1 MASMPSFARP
11 ALIVALGLLVIAC
24 SPKVTIV
31 ASVTDNL
38 PTTEEPVNASETAT
52 PEETANEPVTPT
64 LLAPSMVDQTLS
76 GLVFAATVQDTINF
90 SDADSSTFTL
100 VVTAQGSH
108 GTVTI
113 TDADTGA
120 FDYALTSADAL
131 DGDSFTVEV
140 SDGTSTVSAVI
151 TLAFADGSAPVV
163 SFTPLDAAANVAV
176 ATNLVLT
183 SDDPLASATI
193 TVQSSAGV
201 CSGSIQL
208 SADSF
213 STCLALNN
221 PTISNL
227 VRTVTVTPTLTLA
240 ENTTYKVRATDA
252 LTNTFGTAIAAT
264 EQIFGTLNAY
274 LMINEVGSSHY
285 VNALRWFELYNGTGT
300 TIDVADYTFK
310 SLGVTNPGFAVANAT
325 FSLPSQN
332 ILPGHYL
339 VVRSQDFSQ
348 TYTDNSQVA
357 YIKNGSQFPYWSSDG
372 YIELIHTGSGATI
385 DYVEFGQNYGP
396 TDATAWSGDKATL
409 ISSTSSFGQS
419 IGRDANH
426 NDSNSAADWTAFN
439 PGTFGSV
446 NDVECATDADFDMI
460 PDCNEAAG
468 KTFAGMPLYDW
479 GARPGVTD
487 IFIEIDY
494 MDSIDEGVTPRKEA
508 LDSVVAA
515 FAPHNIAIHFDVGD
529 LYDQDSGNLD
539 PLDYDLGGGQQVPL
553 ANGISFSPVDGRAD
567 FYDYK
572 AAYFNYAR
580 LQFFHYLIFANS
592 QILDGSAGS
601 SGLAELEGNDIIVTL
616 GNWGLSAAGDLN
628 KLINFQ
634 ATTLMHELGHNLG
647 LGHGG
652 NESTNFKPNYL
663 SVMNYTYQLR
673 GLPTIGSNEG
683 DRMHAEVADAC
694 ATTLIN
700 GPTDSYTSF
709 VLDFSDNSSIALDET
724 NLNETLGFGR
734 TGSGAV
740 DFNCANGATETAL
753 SADINKDA
761 STTTLTDHD
770 DWANL
775 VTDFGGLSNL
785 SIHGVLLT
793 ESIDTPFIVWPVRVQ
808 YDRSPYIVETLQ
820 RPE

>member
-1 MASMPSFARP
+1 MGAVLSFVRP
-11 ALIVALGLLVIAC
+11 PLIVALGLLAIAC

-31 ASVTDNL
+31 ESVSS
-38 PTTEEPVNASETAT
+38 PTQ
-52 PEETANEPVTPT
+52 
-64 LLAPSMVDQTLS
+64 LAPTMADQTLS
-76 GLVFAATVQDTINF
+76 DLAFAATVQDTISF
-90 SDADSSTFTL
+90 SDTDSSSFTL
-100 VVTAQGSH
+100 IVTAQGAH
-108 GTVTI
+108 GSVTI

-131 DGDSFTVEV
+131 SGDSFTVQL
-140 SDGTSTVSAVI
+140 SDSTSTVSAVI
-151 TLAFADGSAPVV
+151 SLAFADGTPPVV
-163 SFTPLDAAANVAV
+163 SFTPLDAAANVAI
-176 ATNLVLT
+176 ASDLVLS
-183 SDDPLASATI
+183 SDDPLDSETI
-193 TVQSSAGV
+193 TVQNSAGV

-208 SADSF
+208 SADNF
-213 STCLALNN
+213 STCLALTG
-221 PTISNL
+221 PTISDL
-227 VRTVTVTPTLTLA
+227 ARTVTVAPTLTLA
-240 ENTTYKVRATDA
+240 EKTTYKVRATDA
-252 LTNTFGTAIAAT
+252 LTNTFGTAIAT
-264 EQIFGTLNAY
+264 VEQGFATLNAY
-274 LMINEVGSSHY
+274 LIINEVGSSY
-285 VNALRWFELYNGTGT
+285 YSNTLRWFELYNATGT
-300 TIDVADYTFK
+300 AIDLAEYSFRSISYPALLSSGTH
-310 SLGVTNPGFAVANAT
+310 FA
-325 FSLPSQN
+325 LPSQN
-332 ILPGHYL
+332 LLPGHYV
-339 VVRSQDFSQ
+339 VVRSQHATG
-348 TYTDNSQVA
+348 TYADNNQVV
-357 YIKNGSQFPYWSSDG
+357 YIKNGSEFPYWTADG
-372 YIELIHTGSGATI
+372 YIELIHVGSGDTV
-385 DYVEFGQNYGP
+385 DYVEFGQSYGT
-396 TDATAWSGDKATL
+396 TDAAAWSGDKATL

-494 MDSIDEGVTPRKEA
+494 MNSADEGVTPRKEA

-539 PLDYDLGGGQQVPL
+539 PLDFDLGGGQQVPL
-553 ANGISFSPVDGRAD
+553 ANGISFSPVDGQAD

-572 AAYFNYAR
+572 AAYFNNAR

-592 QILDGSAGS
+592 QNFDGSLSS

-628 KLINFQ
+628 KLINYQ

-694 ATTLIN
+694 ATTLTN

-709 VLDFSDNSSIALDET
+709 VLDFSDNGSISLDET

-775 VTDFGGLSNL
+775 VTDFGGLSTL
-785 SIHGVLLT
+785 SNQGVQRT
-793 ESIDTPFIVWPVRVQ
+793 APVDTPFIVWPVRVQ